1 MHSFLP
7 RLLGPML
14 RALRSKAVHTGPP
27 CVVVLQYAK
36 PLGCC
41 VHGTPLYAGLKEAV
55 PGLTLVIVTRG
66 LGLQTLAHNPQV
78 DHLLTTTADPA
89 TSLGA
94 LLQTARDIR
103 SQLAALHLQPT
114 LILQDANNR
123 APRFALLSAMLRLA
137 PTAGFADAPPLY
149 DTHLEYDTTLSL
161 IDNNLRLVSLLSAP
175 HEHREPQVC
184 FTQQELQHAREFL
197 EPSPSPRAA
206 FVVQGSGGQRT
217 GWRDDR
223 FAAVI
228 RHVEAAGFRP
238 VFLGTATDA
247 EDIERVRRS
256 AGVESLS
263 LAGRT
268 SVPEL
273 AAVLC
278 LCDVLISLD
287 TGTMHVGRA
296 AGLPMVV
303 LGPSWQQ
310 PLEWLPIGRPNVRIL
325 RGPDRSSVSA
335 EYKLDEIDT
344 AAVTAAFDDLT
355 RAYPASDEA
364 RNQRIHASLSDT
376 RA

>member
-1 MHSFLP
+1 MRALLL
-7 RLLGPML
+7 RLLGSLL
-14 RALRSKAVHTGPP
+14 RALRSNAPRGAAP

-41 VHGTPLYAGLKEAV
+41 VHGTPLYAALKEAL
-55 PGLTLVIVTRG
+55 PGLTLVVATRG
-66 LGLQTLAHNPQV
+66 LGLQTLEHNPHV
-78 DHLLTTTADPA
+78 DHLLTTAADPT
-89 TSLGA
+89 TSLSA
-94 LLQTARDIR
+94 LLQTAQDIR
-103 SQLAALHLQPT
+103 RQLAVLHLQPT

-123 APRFALLSAMLRLA
+123 APRFALLSALLRLA

-149 DTHLEYDTTLSL
+149 DTYLEYDTTRSL
-161 IDNNLRLVSLLSAP
+161 IENNLRLVSLLTAP
-175 HEHREPQVC
+175 PQHHEPQVW
-184 FTQQELQHAREFL
+184 FTQPELQRAHELL
-197 EPSPSPRAA
+197 EASPSPRAA

-217 GWRDDR
+217 GWHDDR

-228 RHVEAAGFRP
+228 RHVEASGFQP
-238 VFLGTATDA
+238 VFLGTAADA
-247 EDIERVRRS
+247 ATIDRIRHA
-256 AGVESLS
+256 AGVSGLS

-278 LCDVLISLD
+278 LCDVLVSLD

-296 AGLPMVV
+296 AGLPMIV

-310 PLEWLPIGRPNVRIL
+310 PLEWLPIDRSNVRIL
-325 RGPDRSSVSA
+325 RGLDRTSVPSD
-335 EYKLDEIDT
+335 YKLDEIDA

-355 RAYPASDEA
+355 RAYPPSEVA
-364 RNQRIHASLSDT
+364 RSQRIRASLSNT

>member
-14 RALRSKAVHTGPP
+14 RALRSKAVRTAPP
-27 CVVVLQYAK
+27 CVIVLQYAK

-41 VHGTPLYAGLKEAV
+41 VHGTPLYAALKEGV
-55 PGLTLVIVTRG
+55 PGLTLVVATRG
-66 LGLQTLAHNPQV
+66 LGLQTLAHDRHI

-94 LLQTARDIR
+94 LVETAQDIR
-103 SQLAALHLQPT
+103 GQLAALHLKPT

-149 DTHLEYDTTLSL
+149 DTHLEYDTKLSL

-175 HEHREPQVC
+175 HEHREPQVW
-184 FTQQELQHAREFL
+184 FTQQELKRAYELL
-197 EPSPSPRAA
+197 EPATSPRAA

-217 GWRDDR
+217 GWHDDR

-228 RHVEAAGFRP
+228 RHVEAAGFSP
-238 VFLGTATDA
+238 VFLGTAADA
-247 EDIERVRRS
+247 GGIDRIRQAR
-256 AGVESLS
+256 GLS
-263 LAGRT
+263 LAGCT

-325 RGPDRSSVSA
+325 RGPDRSSVPA
-335 EYKLDEIDT
+335 DYKLDEIDT

-355 RAYPASDEA
+355 RAYPPSEEA
-364 RNQRIHASLSDT
+364 RNQRIRASLSNT